1 MKLHRASPVQFVF
14 SYPFMLKH
22 METTKIISISLFLAF
37 ILQQPL
43 CANSELQTQMSRMKE
58 ITHIA
63 PLENAVGYAEKYT
76 VSFSQPLDHENPEKG
91 VFNQRVVVMHRSPER
106 PTVVVTEG
114 YSASYAL
121 SPRYLEELSELWNT
135 NVIVVEHRY
144 FAESVPR
151 PCDWQYMTDRNAMA
165 DLHNIVTAFRQIYPR
180 KWISTGISKGG
191 QTCMEY
197 RAFYPDDVD
206 VSVPYVGP
214 LCFALE
220 DGRHEPFLRTVGTKA
235 ERKAIMDFQT
245 EALRRKQRLLPAFE
259 AHCLKNH
266 LRFRIPMR
274 DVFDYCVLEYSFAH
288 WQWGT
293 SVSGI
298 PGNEASDSEILKHLL
313 SISGPDY
320 FSPGKEM
327 APFFYQAAYELGY
340 YGYDIKPFKKLLS
353 IKSTHNYVR
362 RVMLP
367 DTLAHTKFHKKLS
380 RYVRKYLRNN
390 DPEMLFIY
398 GETDP
403 WTAAGVTWLKDK
415 RNMKVFIQKGGSH
428 LARIKNMP
436 DEKRKEILEILS
448 QWLGEPPAVTP

>member
-1 MKLHRASPVQFVF
+1 
-14 SYPFMLKH
+14 
-22 METTKIISISLFLAF
+22 
-37 ILQQPL
+37 
-43 CANSELQTQMSRMKE
+43 
-58 ITHIA
+58 
-63 PLENAVGYAEKYT
+63 
-76 VSFSQPLDHENPEKG
+76 
-91 VFNQRVVVMHRSPER
+91 
-106 PTVVVTEG
+106 
-114 YSASYAL
+114 
-121 SPRYLEELSELWNT
+121 
-135 NVIVVEHRY
+135 
-144 FAESVPR
+144 
-151 PCDWQYMTDRNAMA
+151 
-165 DLHNIVTAFRQIYPR
+165 
-180 KWISTGISKGG
+180 
-191 QTCMEY
+191 
-197 RAFYPDDVD
+197 
-206 VSVPYVGP
+206 
-214 LCFALE
+214 
-220 DGRHEPFLRTVGTKA
+220 
-235 ERKAIMDFQT
+235 
-245 EALRRKQRLLPAFE
+245 
-259 AHCLKNH
+259 
-266 LRFRIPMR
+266 IPMR